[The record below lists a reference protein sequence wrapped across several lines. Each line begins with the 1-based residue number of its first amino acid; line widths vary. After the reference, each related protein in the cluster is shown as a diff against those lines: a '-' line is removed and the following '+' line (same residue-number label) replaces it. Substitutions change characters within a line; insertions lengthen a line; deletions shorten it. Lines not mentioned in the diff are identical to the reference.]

1 MRMTAP
7 TAVVAA
13 VLVAAAPAATHAA
26 PPMPAAAATH
36 GAPPM
41 PAHVADDAP
50 AVTPESSSPPLAS
63 LQPTAATAPREK
75 GRWYGWELILS
86 DTLFLLVANDRGHE
100 TALGSAG
107 LPIGLVGI
115 VAAPPALHLIHG
127 NTRRAAFGLLVRGVT
142 VGLYSAAILSA
153 NDSSSTCTGD
163 GCGPDI
169 NEGDIILLGMT
180 LVALGGA
187 ITYVFIDDFFFSRVP
202 VAAPPRPR
210 ATVVPTA
217 YVRPGGGGLGL
228 VGTF

>member
-26 PPMPAAAATH
+26 PPMPAAATTH
-36 GAPPM
+36 GAPSM
-41 PAHVADDAP
+41 PAPVADDAP
-50 AVTPESSSPPLAS
+50 TVTPESAGSPLAS
-63 LQPTAATAPREK
+63 PPPTAPREK

-127 NTRRAAFGLLVRGVT
+127 NNRRAAFGLLVRGVT
-142 VGLYSAAILSA
+142 VGLYAASVLSSNESSNTPCPGDA
-153 NDSSSTCTGD
+153 ACVNIDSGD
-163 GCGPDI
+163 VV
-169 NEGDIILLGMT
+169 LLGLT
-180 LVALGGA
+180 LIAVGGA

-217 YVRPGGGGLGL
+217 YLRPGGGGLGL
-228 VGTF
+228 IGTF

>member
-26 PPMPAAAATH
+26 PPMPAAATTH
-36 GAPPM
+36 GAPSM
-41 PAHVADDAP
+41 PAPVADDAP
-50 AVTPESSSPPLAS
+50 TVTPESAGSPLAS
-63 LQPTAATAPREK
+63 PPPTAPREK

>member
-13 VLVAAAPAATHAA
+13 VLVAAAPAATH
-26 PPMPAAAATH
+26 

-41 PAHVADDAP
+41 PAPVTDDAP
-50 AVTPESSSPPLAS
+50 TVTPESASPALASPPPSA
-63 LQPTAATAPREK
+63 PTAPREK

-115 VAAPPALHLIHG
+115 VAAPPAFHLIHG
-127 NTRRAAFGLLVRGVT
+127 NKRRAAFGLLVRGVT

-153 NDSSSTCTGD
+153 NDSSSTCAGD

-169 NEGDIILLGMT
+169 NDGDIILLGMT

-217 YVRPGGGGLGL
+217 YLRPGGGGLGL